1 MCVRV
6 RACVCVHHTAVARYV
21 QWNGHVTCRSYYF
34 EVAKNVN
41 MVRDSKEFYFRHVNL
56 NKDVMSL
63 LHRHTATKYR
73 HLEACEGY
81 SLLGNLVCGRTF
93 PGWQDIGK
101 NHPVR
106 GVVCLYKSQE
116 RV

>member
-1 MCVRV
+1 MEWPC
-6 RACVCVHHTAVARYV
+6 YV
-21 QWNGHVTCRSYYF
+21 YF

-101 NHPVR
+101 TTLC
-106 GVVCLYKSQE
+106 GVLSVYIRARRECSFSA
-116 RV
+116 